1 MTYLDIPIPLTQEMD
16 LTSGTPSETD
26 LEHTSQDILWTA
38 DFNTVMECEIR
49 RQLKEH
55 FGMNLTAHKATIYT
69 AINCTLLGQ
78 S

>member
-26 LEHTSQDILWTA
+26 LERTSQDILQTA

-55 FGMNLTAHKATIYT
+55 FDMNLMAHKATINT
-69 AINCTLLGQ
+69 TIDRTLLGQ